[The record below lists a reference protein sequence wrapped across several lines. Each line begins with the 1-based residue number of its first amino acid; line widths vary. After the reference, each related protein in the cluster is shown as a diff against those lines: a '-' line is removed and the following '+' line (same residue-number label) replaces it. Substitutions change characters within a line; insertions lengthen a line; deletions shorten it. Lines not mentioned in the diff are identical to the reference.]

1 MSLELNKKQNNN
13 SLAMALLK
21 GRTLI
26 VLALLVV
33 FFSLASPNFLTTNTL
48 LLLAKHVALYGIL
61 AIGMTYVIITGG
73 IDLSVGAV
81 VGLGGMIAGGLIQNG
96 LTLNFAGVTLYFSVP
111 LVVLI
116 TILAGALIGW
126 LNGIIITKFGVAP
139 FIATLGT
146 MYIARG
152 FAMLHSNGA
161 TYSNILGNTAL
172 GNIGFDFFGSR
183 IMGIPVGAIILALI
197 AVISAALLMKTT
209 FGWHIFAIGGNGKA
223 AKLSG
228 VKVDK
233 VTIMVYIFS
242 GICAAIVGIITASQ
256 LEAAHPASGETWEMN
271 AIAAAVLGGTSMMGG
286 VGTIGGTII
295 GAFVI
300 GVISDGIASAA
311 ELTITTDQAGDVSLP
326 GSGNTLI
333 IQSGTLSGKIYGG
346 YSDNGNVTGNTV
358 TIKGGTIETVLAEAR
373 EMGM

>member
-1 MSLELNKKQNNN
+1 MNLKLNKKYDNN
-13 SLAMALLK
+13 SLAMMLLK

-26 VLALLVV
+26 VLAILLV
-33 FFSLASPNFLTTNTL
+33 FFSFATPNFLSTNTM

-81 VGLGGMIAGGLIQNG
+81 VGLAGMIAGGMIQKG
-96 LTLNFAGVTLYFSVP
+96 VTFEMFGVTLYFDIQ

-116 TILAGALIGW
+116 TIAIGALIGW

-152 FAMLHSNGA
+152 FAMLHSSGA
-161 TYSNILGNTAL
+161 TYSNIVGNEALGNT
-172 GNIGFDFFGSR
+172 GITFFGSR
-183 IMGIPVGAIILALI
+183 ILGIPVGAIILI
-197 AVISAALLMKTT
+197 VIALLAAFLLNKTT
-209 FGWHIFAIGGNGKA
+209 FGWHIFAIGGNEKA
-223 AKLSG
+223 ARLSG

-233 VTIMVYIFS
+233 VKILVYVFS
-242 GICAAIVGIITASQ
+242 AVCAAIVGIITAAQ
-256 LEAAHPASGETWEMN
+256 LEASHPATGESWEMN

-286 VGTIGGTII
+286 IGTIGGTIV

-300 GVISDGIASAA
+300 GVISDGMVMC
-311 ELTITTDQAGDVSLP
+311 GVSEFW
-326 GSGNTLI
+326 
-333 IQSGTLSGKIYGG
+333 QM
-346 YSDNGNVTGNTV
+346 V
-358 TIKGGTIETVLAEAR
+358 IKGLVIILAVIIDQFQRNMEAKMALQAR
-373 EMGM
+373 NESKGE

>member
-1 MSLELNKKQNNN
+1 MAEKKDNTK
-13 SLAMALLK
+13 LIMMLLK

-33 FFSLASPNFLTTNTL
+33 FFSLATPNFLSANTM

-81 VGLGGMIAGGLIQNG
+81 VGLAGIIAGGMIQNG
-96 LTLNFAGVTLYFSVP
+96 VTLQSMGVTLYFSVP

-116 TILAGALIGW
+116 TIICGAAVGLI
-126 LNGIIITKFGVAP
+126 NGAIITKFGVAP

-152 FAMLHSNGA
+152 FAMLHSSGA
-161 TYSNILGNTAL
+161 TYSNILGHDAL
-172 GNIGFDFFGSR
+172 GNVGFTFFGGR
-183 IMGIPVGAIILALI
+183 IAGIPVGAIILAII
-197 AVISAALLMKTT
+197 AIIAAILLKRTV
-209 FGWHIFAIGGNGKA
+209 FGWHIFAIGGNEKA

-228 VKVDK
+228 VKTDNVK
-233 VTIMVYIFS
+233 ILVYIFS
-242 GICAAIVGIITASQ
+242 AICATIVGLITTAQ

-271 AIAAAVLGGTSMMGG
+271 AIAAAVLGGTSMAGG
-286 VGTIGGTII
+286 IGTIGGTII

-300 GVISDGIASAA
+300 GVISDGMVMC
-311 ELTITTDQAGDVSLP
+311 GVSEFW
-326 GSGNTLI
+326 
-333 IQSGTLSGKIYGG
+333 QM
-346 YSDNGNVTGNTV
+346 V
-358 TIKGGTIETVLAEAR
+358 IKGLVIILAVIIDQFQRNMEAKMALQAR
-373 EMGM
+373 NESK

>member
-1 MSLELNKKQNNN
+1 MKIKDGISMDAKLSKKQGNN
-13 SLAMALLK
+13 SLTMMLLK

-26 VLALLVV
+26 VLALLLV
-33 FFSLASPNFLTTNTL
+33 FFSFATPNFLSTNTF

-81 VGLGGMIAGGLIQNG
+81 VGLAGMIAGGMIQNG
-96 LTLNFAGVTLYFSVP
+96 LTLQMFGVTLYFSIP
-111 LVVLI
+111 LVILF
-116 TILAGALIGW
+116 TILVGAFVGW
-126 LNGIIITKFGVAP
+126 LNGMTITKFGVAP

-161 TYSNILGNTAL
+161 TYSNIVGNEAL
-172 GNIGFDFFGSR
+172 GNVGFTFFGSR
-183 IMGIPVGAIILALI
+183 VFGLPVGAMVLVII
-197 AVISAALLMKTT
+197 AVIAGILLKKTT
-209 FGWHIFAIGGNGKA
+209 FGWHIFSIGGNERA

-233 VTIMVYIFS
+233 VKILVYIFS
-242 GICAAIVGIITASQ
+242 GVCAAIVGIITASQ

-286 VGTIGGTII
+286 IGTIGGTII

-300 GVISDGIASAA
+300 GVISDGMVMC
-311 ELTITTDQAGDVSLP
+311 GVSEFWQM
-326 GSGNTLI
+326 I
-333 IQSGTLSGKIYGG
+333 
-346 YSDNGNVTGNTV
+346 
-358 TIKGGTIETVLAEAR
+358 IKGLVIILAVIVDQFQRNMEAKMALQAR
-373 EMGM
+373 NESKSEE